1 MLSQKLENSNLI
13 SDPERDILKLAVL
26 SRYAD
31 EPVQMGFIK
40 NIGLKTGAIASSIAH
55 DSHNII
61 AVGATD
67 EDIVAVVNKLVE
79 NKGGIVVGTPEKLFD
94 LPLEVAGLMST
105 QIGEE
110 VAARYQLLNAEAQ
123 KLGSTLKSPFMTLAF
138 MSLLVI
144 PELKL
149 GDKGLFDVTKF
160 EFTDL
165 FAVEYKGELKVE

>member
-1 MLSQKLENSNLI
+1 MV
-13 SDPERDILKLAVL
+13 VL
-26 SRYAD
+26 SRYSD
-31 EPVQMGFIK
+31 DPVRIGFIK
-40 NIGLKTGAIASSIAH
+40 NIGLEKGAIASSIAH

-67 EDIVAVVNKLVE
+67 EDIVETVNRLIK
-79 NKGGIVVGTPEKLFD
+79 NKGGIAVGTAENLLD

-105 QIGEE
+105 LEGEE
-110 VAARYQLLNAEAQ
+110 VASRYHLLNEEAR
-123 KLGSTLKSPFMTLAF
+123 KLGTSLESPFMTLAF

-160 EFTDL
+160 EFVDL
-165 FAVEYKGELKVE
+165 FADE